1 MSRLGHRHTPPCA
14 RQRQFLIAVGLVVQ
28 VFLAVA
34 CATTLTT
41 PPNDAAITARVKMA
55 LLNELEMSGSTIE
68 VDTVAGVVTLTGRT
82 PSATTAERADRVARS
97 IGGGTDVVVRL
108 QVDPSTP

>member
-1 MSRLGHRHTPPCA
+1 M
-14 RQRQFLIAVGLVVQ
+14 IAVGLVVQ

-68 VDTVAGVVTLTGRT
+68 VDTVAGVVTLTG
-82 PSATTAERADRVARS
+82 PPPYSKVA
-97 IGGGTDVVVRL
+97 VPRL
-108 QVDPSTP
+108 AG